1 MPLPYLCGAHCCF
14 YLRKTLSLITESFN
28 KGTVWVFQQTWGE
41 KEKRVGAGG
50 GGRMDESYRKILHAT
65 VRCAV
70 VTRSRSATMRSFV
83 PKIGTK
89 RHTYPHRHT
98 HIKPPTMH
106 THRPRSLM
114 GQWSRWLY
122 IRRWDEQ
129 RDKWLKKKWEML
141 LPCVAAQL
149 IQRMA
154 VFLQTFAD
162 CFFFSL
168 GLGTKS

>member
-1 MPLPYLCGAHCCF
+1 M
-14 YLRKTLSLITESFN
+14 
-28 KGTVWVFQQTWGE
+28 FQLTWGE

-106 THRPRSLM
+106 THT
-114 GQWSRWLY
+114 
-122 IRRWDEQ
+122 D
-129 RDKWLKKKWEML
+129 RDPLWVSGADDCLSGGEMNKKIISGKKKKKK
-141 LPCVAAQL
+141 VGNAASMCCCTADPVQGSVFTDL
-149 IQRMA
+149 CRLF
-154 VFLQTFAD
+154 FLQFRVGNQKLSIPN
-162 CFFFSL
+162 FM
-168 GLGTKS
+168 